1 MARKF
6 FINNRWW
13 DSSRTKKVFNPY
25 NNQVIDEVFLLEEEQ
40 INLVVDSNVQAFEIT
55 KQLPA
60 HKRAEILLNI
70 AAGIN
75 EKRDE
80 FIDLMVKEAGKPIRF
95 AKGEVDRAI
104 LTFTIAAE
112 EAKRISGEVIPL
124 DLNKASEGRFGITR
138 RFPIGPII
146 GISPFNFPLNLVAHK
161 VAPAIASG
169 NTITI
174 KPSSQTPLIALKLA
188 EVLEKAG
195 SIPGQVNVV
204 PTSSD
209 IAQKLALHKNFKLL
223 SLTGSDVVG
232 WNLRSLIKYKRTILE
247 LGGNAAVIID
257 QDTDIEKAAKR
268 NLVGAFA
275 YSGQVCISVQRIYVH
290 ENIYDEF
297 LKIFIQK
304 MENIG
309 FGDPENPET
318 IVGPLINEEAA
329 IRVENWVNEAKEQG
343 AEILVGGKR
352 NGTLFEPTLIVNT
365 KKDMKVCREEA
376 FAPLVIIEP
385 FSDFKEAVNMVND
398 SKFGLQA
405 GVFSSNYE
413 NIFYAFK
420 TMEVGGVI
428 ANDYPTYRID
438 NMPYGGVKNS
448 GFGREGL
455 KYAIEE
461 MTEIKLLVFNFLQ
474 K

>member
-6 FINNRWW
+6 FINNRWL
-13 DSSRTKKVFNPY
+13 DSSKTRKVINPY
-25 NNQVIDEVFLLEEEQ
+25 NNEIIDEVFLLEEKQ

-70 AAGIN
+70 ATGIS
-75 EKRDE
+75 EKRAE

-104 LTFTIAAE
+104 LTYTIAAE
-112 EAKRISGEVIPL
+112 EAKRIGGEVIPL
-124 DLNKASEGRFGITR
+124 DINKASEGRFGITR

-188 EVLEKAG
+188 EVLENAG
-195 SIPGQVNVV
+195 TIPGQVNVV

-209 IAQKLALHKNFKLL
+209 IAQKLALNENFKLL

-257 QDTDIEKAAKR
+257 KDTDIERAVER

-290 ENIYDEF
+290 EDIYDEF
-297 LKIFIQK
+297 LKISIRK

-318 IVGPLINEEAA
+318 IVGPLINEAAA
-329 IRVENWVNEAKEQG
+329 IRVENWVSEAEEQG
-343 AEILVGGKR
+343 AEIVVGGKR

-365 KKDMKVCREEA
+365 KKDMKVYCEEA

-385 FSDFKEAVNMVND
+385 FSDFKEAVNMVNE

-405 GVFSSNYE
+405 GVFSNNYE

-420 TMEVGGVI
+420 NLEVGGVI

>member
-13 DSSRTKKVFNPY
+13 DSSKTKKVINPY
-25 NNQVIDEVFLLEEEQ
+25 NNQIIDEVFQLEEKQ

-55 KQLPA
+55 RHLPA

-70 AAGIN
+70 ASGIN
-75 EKRDE
+75 EKRAE
-80 FIDLMVKEAGKPIRF
+80 FINLMVKEAGKPIRF

-112 EAKRISGEVIPL
+112 EAKRISGEVVPL

-188 EVLEKAG
+188 EVLENAG
-195 SIPGQVNVV
+195 TIPGQVNVV

-209 IAQKLALHKNFKLL
+209 IAQKLALNDNFKLL
-223 SLTGSDVVG
+223 SLTGSDEVG
-232 WNLRSLIKYKRTILE
+232 WNLRSLVKYKRTILE

-257 QDTDIEKAAKR
+257 QNTDIEKAVER

-297 LKIFIQK
+297 LKTFIQK

-309 FGDPENPET
+309 FGNPENPET

-329 IRVENWVNEAKEQG
+329 IRVENWVNEAEEQG

-352 NGTLFEPTLIVNT
+352 NGTLFEPTLIVKA
-365 KKDMKVCREEA
+365 KKDMKVYREEA

-385 FSDFKEAVNMVND
+385 FTDFKEAVNMVND
-398 SKFGLQA
+398 SKYGLQA
-405 GVFSSNYE
+405 GVFSNSYE

-420 TMEVGGVI
+420 TLEVGGVI

-438 NMPYGGVKNS
+438 NMPYGGVKKS
-448 GFGREGL
+448 GLGREGL

-461 MTEIKLLVFNFLQ
+461 MTEIKLLVFNFL
-474 K
+474 

>member
-1 MARKF
+1 
-6 FINNRWW
+6 
-13 DSSRTKKVFNPY
+13 
-25 NNQVIDEVFLLEEEQ
+25 
-40 INLVVDSNVQAFEIT
+40 
-55 KQLPA
+55 
-60 HKRAEILLNI
+60 
-70 AAGIN
+70 
-75 EKRDE
+75 
-80 FIDLMVKEAGKPIRF
+80 VKEAGKPIRF

-188 EVLEKAG
+188 EVLENAG
-195 SIPGQVNVV
+195 TIPGQVNVV

-257 QDTDIEKAAKR
+257 KDTDIEKAVER
-268 NLVGAFA
+268 NIIGAFA

-297 LKIFIQK
+297 LKTFIRK
-304 MENIG
+304 MEKIG
-309 FGDPENPET
+309 FGNPENPET

-329 IRVENWVNEAKEQG
+329 IRVENWVNEAEEQG

-365 KKDMKVCREEA
+365 KKDMKVYCEEA

-385 FSDFKEAVNMVND
+385 YSHFKEAVNMVNE

-405 GVFSSNYE
+405 GVFSNNYE
-413 NIFYAFK
+413 NIFYAFQ

>member
-6 FINNRWW
+6 FVNNRWL
-13 DSSRTKKVFNPY
+13 DSSKTRKVFNPY
-25 NNQVIDEVFLLEEEQ
+25 NNEIIDEVFLLEEKQ

-55 KQLPA
+55 KRLPA

-75 EKRDE
+75 EKRVE

-188 EVLEKAG
+188 EVLENAG
-195 SIPGQVNVV
+195 TIPGQVNVV

-209 IAQKLALHKNFKLL
+209 IAQKLALHNNFKLL
-223 SLTGSDVVG
+223 SLTGSDEVG
-232 WNLRSLIKYKRTILE
+232 WNLRSLVKYKRTILE

-257 QDTDIEKAAKR
+257 KDTDIEKAVER
-268 NLVGAFA
+268 NIIGAFA

-297 LKIFIQK
+297 LKTFIRK
-304 MENIG
+304 MEKIG
-309 FGDPENPET
+309 FGNPENPET

-329 IRVENWVNEAKEQG
+329 IRVENWVNEAEEQG

-365 KKDMKVCREEA
+365 KKDMKVYCEEA

-385 FSDFKEAVNMVND
+385 YSHFKEAVNMVND

-405 GVFSSNYE
+405 GVFSNNYE